1 MKFVQATIALV
12 AAIASS
18 SFGATTA
25 TSIPKEHHKKR
36 AEYKKKLDHRMKNGL
51 FDKATLMR
59 GAQPHSPA
67 AKEREEKR
75 KLQYE
80 LEITG
85 SFSVQFQSCFSLTQ
99 SYADIFDAD
108 EDGGTKMMLMQNGAL
123 QPLQSYA
130 IFRLCYNN
138 VCGANGNQAM
148 LDYVVDLSTY
158 VQALVNYLP
167 EQMEEFCE
175 GCMEN
180 YDSCIQILYGSYAQ
194 GYDVNNAYNYRQS
207 YNAGSNNYNGNQ
219 ENNVNYNTYSG
230 SSSSG
235 NQQYQNQ
242 QQGQQYNDGQ
252 QQSYNGGYGNSYNGG
267 YNNANA
273 NANNNNANNNYNGG
287 RKARELHDFQK
298 RVLENGQVVKQ
309 LNCNLCQEYNC
320 LSEDEDEYG
329 ELYGFEVA
337 SEWLQEMAECT
348 ATEITYTGGSNN
360 GNANYNNYNNNDGD
374 DSNLMYTGFICNADG
389 NGVEIGMFLDEECV
403 LYLPNE
409 SYMNYMSYFD
419 QTYAAMTEEI
429 VEFTFSTAVL
439 SCKDTETIYTTQD
452 IGNYNQ
458 YSYQDYDW
466 NNQDDEEVSEWCET
480 LVSGGQSTPVD
491 ISSCGQYANG
501 YNQYDYNTEY
511 YNSQYQQYYD
521 EYAQEGEENAQ
532 YQYMYDWYR
541 FEINEEDALEM
552 TTVCSLIKSN
562 SGAMHTFYN
571 SENGNMYDYSSGA
584 SDQITEFLEG
594 SDSDVTFVTT
604 SSMSA
609 IVESLSGGAK
619 FLIVAGTGVAVG
631 AMVALW
637 MRFRSS
643 GVDSKTHRLYEDDDS
658 DDVVESS
665 RGDEVAFET
674 EYTEQ
679 VM

>member
-1 MKFVQATIALV
+1 MKFVRATIAIV

-18 SFGATTA
+18 SFGATA
-25 TSIPKEHHKKR
+25 TSIPKDHKKR

-67 AKEREEKR
+67 AKEREERR
-75 KLQYE
+75 KLQYD

-108 EDGGTKMMLMQNGAL
+108 EDGGTGMMLMQNGAL
-123 QPLQSYA
+123 QPLRSYA
-130 IFRLCYNN
+130 IFRLCYNG

-194 GYDVNNAYNYRQS
+194 GYDANNAYNYRQS

-219 ENNVNYNTYSG
+219 ANSVNYNTYDG
-230 SSSSG
+230 SSYSG
-235 NQQYQNQ
+235 QQYQQ
-242 QQGQQYNDGQ
+242 QGQ

-267 YNNANA
+267 YNNANN
-273 NANNNNANNNYNGG
+273 NANNNNANNNNANNGYN

-337 SEWLQEMAECT
+337 SEWLQEMAECKE
-348 ATEITYTGGSNN
+348 TEITYTGGYN
-360 GNANYNNYNNNDGD
+360 GGYANYNNNGGD
-374 DSNLMYTGFICNADG
+374 DSMLMYAGFICNADG
-389 NGVEIGMFLDEECV
+389 NGVEIGLFLDEECV

-419 QTYAAMTEEI
+419 QTYAQMTKEI

-439 SCKDTETIYTTQD
+439 SCKDTETVYTTQD
-452 IGNYNQ
+452 LGSYNQ
-458 YSYQDYDW
+458 YQYQDYNW
-466 NNQDDEEVSEWCET
+466 NNDEDEEVSEWCET
-480 LVSGGQSTPVD
+480 LVSGGESTPVD

-501 YNQYDYNTEY
+501 YNQYEYNAEY

-521 EYAQEGEENAQ
+521 EYAAEGEDNAQ

-541 FEINEEDALEM
+541 FEINEDDALEM

-571 SENGNMYDYSSGA
+571 SDNGNLYDYSAGA
-584 SDQITEFLEG
+584 SDSITEFLEG

-604 SSMSA
+604 NSMSA

-631 AMVALW
+631 AAVALY
-637 MRFRSS
+637 MRFKSS
-643 GVDSKTHRLYEDDDS
+643 GIDSKTIALYDDD
-658 DDVVESS
+658 DDVVEQS